1 LTNVGFFFTV
11 SNSSQNFLSR
21 LLIFVNALT
30 DTDVAWY
37 VEVEGTPSNS
47 KTGAETVYT
56 DSNQRTRVLLRKLEA
71 LIQSIY
77 EREGILLVAT
87 QEHNNKPFTDII
99 PFMEQV
105 SESVLVL
112 EQLYEIGRKH
122 AARLASGGDEGFDNQ
137 ISTSRKVSMGDSIS
151 RIEMNQSLILDD
163 FFEQEEIIDL
173 EAALSSVRKASLV
186 VSDTA
191 VRQFGLS
198 PIPGKEGN
206 HGEDLEKESPISSKR
221 TKDETSPIS
230 PEGVGG
236 TYH

>member
-1 LTNVGFFFTV
+1 
-11 SNSSQNFLSR
+11 
-21 LLIFVNALT
+21 
-30 DTDVAWY
+30 

-56 DSNQRTRVLLRKLEA
+56 NSNQRTRVLLRKLEA

-77 EREGILLVAT
+77 ERGGVLLVAT

-105 SESVLVL
+105 GESVLVL

-122 AARLASGGDEGFDNQ
+122 AARLASGGDEEGFDNQ

-151 RIEMNQSLILDD
+151 RIEMDQSLILDD
-163 FFEQEEIIDL
+163 FFEREEIIDL
-173 EAALSSVRKASLV
+173 EAALSSVRKPSLV

-206 HGEDLEKESPISSKR
+206 HGEKLENESPISPKG